1 MIHEADGDGT
11 PYRRT
16 LDMLAGWAMY
26 VDECAKNYPDERAMY
41 EAESAAI
48 HDLYQNLGSRSGP
61 YSELDRQAYAFLGGE
76 VTDLIMLGA
85 AQNGGP
91 DGSR

>member
-1 MIHEADGDGT
+1 MIREADGDGT

-26 VDECAKNYPDERAMY
+26 VDECAKSHPDERVMY

-48 HDLYQNLGSRSGP
+48 RDLYQSLGSRSGP
-61 YSELDRQAYAFLGGE
+61 YTELDRQAYACLGKQ

-85 AQNGGP
+85 GEK
-91 DGSR
+91 R